1 MLFPRLLNLAQ
12 QSRPGLLV
20 GAETFRLTRLGPIG
34 RVVLWMERE
43 KNALSARQRFT
54 HSLMSVIIIIIIYLH
69 REQVVWLWFGTC
81 MVLLFRAGRGRKPS
95 LPTDPGRRASPP
107 PHRAQR
113 AACVASYRGSSSWL
127 RVLGGRQACTH
138 RPRATLSLWFVLCE

>member
-54 HSLMSVIIIIIIYLH
+54 HSFIDVCPHHHHHHHHHHL
-69 REQVVWLWFGTC
+69 
-81 MVLLFRAGRGRKPS
+81 PS
-95 LPTDPGRRASPP
+95 PGAS
-107 PHRAQR
+107 
-113 AACVASYRGSSSWL
+113 CVALVWYMHGL
-127 RVLGGRQACTH
+127 AFQGG
-138 RPRATLSLWFVLCE
+138 